1 MFLLSPTVKHLLL
14 DFPKKSRGGSY
25 WEGSAFWMFA
35 EIGGLFSTGSYFWGV
50 TFSMSLSPPNRV
62 ASALPPSLPAPALPA
77 FSAPQAPAAMPQFVD
92 LRLIEEA
99 RGRGNGRMFT
109 PSEQLRPRRPEE
121 LNMTLEEELHLKVEG
136 VGPQLPPCFLSSA
149 PQGVCWGRPW
159 ADSVAPE
166 VQGRGWRMLGIS
178 KSIARSGGGCVVL
191 ISSKSCPPIVDDVQ
205 GLWFGIPRYRQRVN
219 NDLADPF
226 WHQMILS
233 CSFIKPS
240 LLCSEWPIVVAQSS
254 DGVAGIVQ
262 QPPTV
267 RLPVLPFSR
276 QAGSRIC
283 ANPCAGPT
291 ASAPHWPP
299 PKPA

>member
-149 PQGVCWGRPW
+149 PQGVCWGDLGRILLRPRFKEE
-159 ADSVAPE
+159 A
-166 VQGRGWRMLGIS
+166 
-178 KSIARSGGGCVVL
+178 GGC
-191 ISSKSCPPIVDDVQ
+191 
-205 GLWFGIPRYRQRVN
+205 
-219 NDLADPF
+219 LA
-226 WHQMILS
+226 S
-233 CSFIKPS
+233 RSPS
-240 LLCSEWPIVVAQSS
+240 PAVGGAALCSLVPRCTGIVVRHPKVSPK
-254 DGVAGIVQ
+254 GQ
-262 QPPTV
+262 Q
-267 RLPVLPFSR
+267 
-276 QAGSRIC
+276 
-283 ANPCAGPT
+283 
-291 ASAPHWPP
+291 
-299 PKPA
+299 